1 MLDLRRSIILGEKIQ
16 KENSFV
22 LYSNFN
28 LLNCNL
34 ILFYQTIFFL
44 LGASIGSFLNAWSLR
59 ITSDDESIFAPSK
72 CRSCEKK
79 LQWHQLIPVLSWAMQ
94 FGKCGCKRK
103 EKISPQYI
111 FTEIILGLCFV
122 IIFNLNGFSVDVIF
136 YLVFASVLFF
146 LVLTDLNYQ
155 LLHFPTIIF
164 GIFLG
169 VIYGALQD
177 KIVEVTVG
185 ALCGFLIIFIVNF
198 LFRTFRNKD
207 GFGDGDKYLLA
218 MLGMW
223 TGAII
228 VLQILVL
235 ASWIGV
241 IYSVILRSYQ
251 GCFPTKLPLAPL
263 FVSALLLIYINQQLS
278 II

>member
-1 MLDLRRSIILGEKIQ
+1 MLDLRRSVILGEKIQ

-28 LLNCNL
+28 LFNCNL

-59 ITSDDESIFAPSK
+59 ITNDDESIFASSK

-79 LQWHQLIPVLSWAMQ
+79 LQWHQLIPVVSWAMQ

-103 EKISPQYI
+103 KKISPQYI
-111 FTEIILGLCFV
+111 FTEIILGICFV
-122 IIFNLNGFSVDVIF
+122 IIFNLNGLNVDAIF

-146 LVLTDLNYQ
+146 LILTDLNYQ

-169 VIYGALQD
+169 FIYGAFHGKALEA
-177 KIVEVTVG
+177 IVG

-198 LFRTFRNKD
+198 VFRTFRNKE

-241 IYSVILRSYQ
+241 IYSVILRFYR
-251 GCFPTKLPLAPL
+251 GYFPIKLPLAPL
-263 FVSALLLIYINQQLS
+263 FVTALLLIYTNQQLS